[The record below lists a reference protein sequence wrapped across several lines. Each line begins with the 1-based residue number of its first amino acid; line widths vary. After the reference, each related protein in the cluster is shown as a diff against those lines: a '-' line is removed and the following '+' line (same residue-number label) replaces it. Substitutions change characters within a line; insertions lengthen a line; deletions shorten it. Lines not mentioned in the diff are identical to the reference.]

1 MGLVTIVTGGSR
13 GIGAATVAALTT
25 AGHAVAIGYARDR
38 DAADDVA
45 RATGGFPVEV
55 DVTDEDD
62 VDHLFPTVAAELGPV
77 TGLVNNAGVTSPMGR
92 LADAKVEDLRRV
104 VDVNLIGVLLC
115 ARRAAA
121 VLPRGGAIVNVSS
134 SASTIGSPN
143 TYVHYAATKAAVDAL
158 TVGLAK
164 ELAPDGIRVN
174 AVSPGII
181 GTGIPRVVGG
191 RRSSGQAGGHD
202 PTGAPGGGRGDR
214 RGHRLAHVAGRVLR
228 QRGRGAPG
236 GPPGGRPTC
245 SPRPSGFPGPAAPAD
260 PQKSEGRRGRQAG
273 QADRLRGGGKRA
285 GRAGGAGRAP
295 LANSDVRDRVPQPS
309 TSCGLREA
317 GPTYSADGRTSLFSF
332 FCSTMCALQPAVRAQ
347 VNIEVNM
354 CAGTSA

>member
-45 RATGGFPVEV
+45 RATGGFPVQV

-62 VDHLFPTVAAELGPV
+62 VDRLFDTVAAELGPV

-181 GTGIPRVVGG
+181 RTGIHALSGDADRPAKLAGTIPMGRPGEAVEIAEAIAWLMSPAASYATGAVLRV
-191 RRSSGQAGGHD
+191 AGG
-202 PTGAPGGGRGDR
+202 
-214 RGHRLAHVAGRVLR
+214 L
-228 QRGRGAPG
+228 
-236 GPPGGRPTC
+236 
-245 SPRPSGFPGPAAPAD
+245 
-260 PQKSEGRRGRQAG
+260 
-273 QADRLRGGGKRA
+273 
-285 GRAGGAGRAP
+285 
-295 LANSDVRDRVPQPS
+295 
-309 TSCGLREA
+309 
-317 GPTYSADGRTSLFSF
+317 
-332 FCSTMCALQPAVRAQ
+332 
-347 VNIEVNM
+347 
-354 CAGTSA
+354 